1 MQDKN
6 VFNNDLLTVP
16 YIVYESEQSR
26 SERYIKRLT
35 IALIIAIALTFLSNA
50 LWLYEWCQYDYVDTT
65 VMVDG
70 GGDGNANY
78 IGEDGDINNG
88 ENYSDEE
95 KQDTN
100 TGKRKES

>member
-6 VFNNDLLTVP
+6 ISNNDLITVP

-35 IALIIAIALTFLSNA
+35 VALIIATALIFFSNV

-88 ENYSDEE
+88 ENYSDKKNQNSYPE
-95 KQDTN
+95 K
-100 TGKRKES
+100 GKES

>member
-6 VFNNDLLTVP
+6 VSNNDLLTVP

-35 IALIIAIALTFLSNA
+35 VALIIAIVLMFLSNA

-88 ENYSDEE
+88 ANYSDEE